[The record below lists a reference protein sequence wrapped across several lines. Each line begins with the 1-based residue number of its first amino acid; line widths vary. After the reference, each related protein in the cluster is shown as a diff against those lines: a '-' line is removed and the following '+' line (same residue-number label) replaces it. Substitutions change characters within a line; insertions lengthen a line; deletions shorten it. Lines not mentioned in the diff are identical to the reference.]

1 MGFFDSLKEALGGD
15 KDDDGSVTSASAP
28 VDPAHVD
35 PALVDPALDPAPVSA
50 PDVAPA
56 SGDARH
62 VDRDA
67 TDESTAA
74 PHVIGGKHAQRD

>member
-1 MGFFDSLKEALGGD
+1 MGFFDSLTEALGGD

-28 VDPAHVD
+28 VDPA
-35 PALVDPALDPAPVSA
+35 LDPAPASA
-50 PDVAPA
+50 SDVAPA

>member
-28 VDPAHVD
+28 VDPA
-35 PALVDPALDPAPVSA
+35 LDPAPASA
-50 PDVAPA
+50 PASASDVAPA

>member
-28 VDPAHVD
+28 VDPS
-35 PALVDPALDPAPVSA
+35 LDPAPASA
-50 PDVAPA
+50 SSDVAPA

>member
-28 VDPAHVD
+28 VDPA
-35 PALVDPALDPAPVSA
+35 LDPAPASA
-50 PDVAPA
+50 SDDAPA
-56 SGDARH
+56 CGDARH
-62 VDRDA
+62 VDHDA

>member
-15 KDDDGSVTSASAP
+15 KDDDGPVTSASAP
-28 VDPAHVD
+28 VD
-35 PALVDPALDPAPVSA
+35 SA
-50 PDVAPA
+50 PGLASE

>member
-15 KDDDGSVTSASAP
+15 KDDDGPVTSA
-28 VDPAHVD
+28 
-35 PALVDPALDPAPVSA
+35 PAPADSA
-50 PDVAPA
+50 PDRASG

-62 VDRDA
+62 ADRDA